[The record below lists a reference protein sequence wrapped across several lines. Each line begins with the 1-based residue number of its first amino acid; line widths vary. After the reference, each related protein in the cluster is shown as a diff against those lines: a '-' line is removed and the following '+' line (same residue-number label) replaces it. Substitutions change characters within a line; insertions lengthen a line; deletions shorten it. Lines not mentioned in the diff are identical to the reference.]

1 MTDKKYLFLLVIVI
15 SILIHKPLTY
25 AVSSIDQ
32 LNAPLVRINEQV
44 MPSVVHLR
52 VKREFNSQTL
62 FGEGPNPFGNKKLN
76 PQDFPPQIAEMVGSG
91 VIVSSDGYVVTNNH
105 VIANADEIKVLL
117 DNNEEYSA
125 KVIGT
130 DKFTDL
136 AVIQFK
142 AKKGSFKVARL
153 GNSDRLR
160 VGEIVLALGSPFGLR
175 KSVTQGIVSAKGRKN
190 DIGFGVNY
198 IQTDA
203 AINPGNSGG
212 ALVNMKGEVIGIN
225 SLILSR
231 SMNRQTAGFQ
241 GIGLAIPINLVK
253 KVMKEIITHG
263 RVIRGFLGIIPANGD
278 LQSSKGLRIK
288 KGILINAVVP
298 NSPADKGG
306 IKAWDMIIQ
315 VGIRKTDNF
324 DQLRKVIAGTKVG
337 KAVQITLIRK
347 KKKIKVKVVIG
358 DFDKFNGGVSKK
370 IIKDKKP
377 KIDYTDPS
385 IGLKLKSL
393 TADEKKLFKNIKV
406 TYGVQV
412 LKVKRN
418 SIASK
423 AGVQPGDVL
432 LEVEGEAIKSP
443 ASFQSSIRSYK
454 KAHFCRIRLIR
465 KMTRILILPVT
476 L

>member
-1 MTDKKYLFLLVIVI
+1 MADKKYLFLWVII
-15 SILIHKPLTY
+15 LSILTHPLAHAAT
-25 AVSSIDQ
+25 SIDQ
-32 LNAPLVRINEQV
+32 LNAPFIKINEQV
-44 MPSVVHLR
+44 MPSIVHLR
-52 VKREFNSQTL
+52 VVKRTYNPMAL
-62 FGEGPNPFGNKKLN
+62 FGRGGPSPS
-76 PQDFPPQIAEMVGSG
+76 QVVEMVGSG
-91 VIVSSDGYVVTNNH
+91 VIVSSEGYVVTNNH
-105 VIANADEIKVLL
+105 VITEADEIKVLL

-130 DKFTDL
+130 DKYTDL
-136 AVIQFK
+136 AIIQFK

-153 GNSDRLR
+153 GDSDRLR

-231 SMNRQTAGFQ
+231 SMNSNTAGFQ

-253 KVMKEIITHG
+253 EVMKEILIHG

-278 LQSSKGLRIK
+278 VQSSKGLRIK
-288 KGILINAVVP
+288 KGILIIAVVP

-306 IKAWDMIIQ
+306 IKAWDLIVQ
-315 VGIRKTDNF
+315 VGSRKTDNF
-324 DQLRKVIAGTKVG
+324 DQLRKVISGTKVG
-337 KAVQITLIRK
+337 KAVQIMLIRNK
-347 KKKIKVKVVIG
+347 KKVKVKVVIG
-358 DFDKFNGGVSKK
+358 DFGKFNGIVSKK
-370 IIKDKKP
+370 KVRKDKP

-393 TADEKKLFKNIKV
+393 TEDEKRLFKKIKV
-406 TYGVQV
+406 VYGVQV

-423 AGVQPGDVL
+423 AGILPGDVL
-432 LEVEGEAIKSP
+432 LEVEGEAVKSP
-443 ASFQSSIRSYK
+443 AAFQSSIRSHK

-465 KMTRILILPVT
+465 KMRRIIILPVT

>member
-1 MTDKKYLFLLVIVI
+1 MADKKYLFLFVIILSI
-15 SILIHKPLTY
+15 SINPLAY
-25 AVSSIDQ
+25 AVTSADQ
-32 LNAPLVRINEQV
+32 LNAPFIKINQQV
-44 MPSVVHLR
+44 MPSIVHLR
-52 VKREFNSQTL
+52 VVKHTFNPMAL
-62 FGEGPNPFGNKKLN
+62 FGRGEPIPS
-76 PQDFPPQIAEMVGSG
+76 QIVEMVGSG
-91 VIVSSDGYVVTNNH
+91 VIVSPEGYVVTNNH
-105 VIANADEIKVLL
+105 VITEADEIKVIL
-117 DNNEEYSA
+117 DNNEEYFA

-130 DKFTDL
+130 DKYTDL
-136 AVIQFK
+136 AIIQFK

-153 GNSDRLR
+153 GNSDRLQ
-160 VGEIVLALGSPFGLR
+160 VGEFVLALGSPFGLR

-190 DIGFGVNY
+190 EIGFGVNY

-253 KVMKEIITHG
+253 KVMKEILSHG

-278 LQSSKGLRIK
+278 VQSSKGLRIK
-288 KGILINAVVP
+288 KGILVNAVVP

-315 VGIRKTDNF
+315 VGLRKTDNF

-337 KAVQITLIRK
+337 KAIQITLIRK
-347 KKKIKVKVVIG
+347 KKKVKVKVVIG
-358 DFDKFNGGVSKK
+358 DFDTFNGNKSKK
-370 IIKDKKP
+370 PINKARKP
-377 KIDYTDPS
+377 EIDYTDPS
-385 IGLKLKSL
+385 IGLKLKAL
-393 TADEKKLFKNIKV
+393 TSDEKKLFKNIKV

-418 SIASK
+418 SVASK
-423 AGVQPGDVL
+423 AGIQPGDVL
-432 LEVEGEAIKSP
+432 LEVEGEAVKSP
-443 ASFQSSIRSYK
+443 VSFQSSIRSYK
-454 KAHFCRIRLIR
+454 RAHFCRIRLIR
-465 KMTRILILPVT
+465 KMTHILILPVT